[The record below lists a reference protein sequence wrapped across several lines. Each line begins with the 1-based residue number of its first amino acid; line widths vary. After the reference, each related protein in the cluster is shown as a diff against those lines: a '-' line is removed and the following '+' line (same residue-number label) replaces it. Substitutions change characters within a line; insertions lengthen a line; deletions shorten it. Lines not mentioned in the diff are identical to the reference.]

1 MRVAVIIDSL
11 KLGGAQKLVATFAVS
26 ASIQRIETTVISLS
40 DQNAKAIFE
49 VIEAAGVHVVQF
61 PARSLKDLQRLWR
74 LTRFISNEKFDLI
87 HTHLSH
93 ANILGSL
100 VGFFT
105 RTPVVATLHS
115 TGDDPNQQS
124 FMVQIIENICLR
136 YFVTRIIV
144 VGYSVMDAHAN
155 RNGGRQVEII
165 PNAVPIQEPVS
176 NEIRAIVRREIVG
189 DSTRRIVITVGRFV
203 HAKGYEDMIDAFVSI
218 HRKHPEAVLVMV
230 GSGILFPKIKM
241 KVYDLQL
248 TDSVYLLGE
257 RKDTSRLLA
266 AGDVYASSSNREG
279 LPVAVLEAM
288 MAGLPVVG
296 TNVGDMAKVVT
307 DEIGRIVPPHHP
319 ELLAEAID
327 ELLNAPE
334 KIPLMG
340 KAARLSDMQEYS
352 VELWM
357 ARHAAL
363 YKEILNSKGHLTPI

>member
-1 MRVAVIIDSL
+1 
-11 KLGGAQKLVATFAVS
+11 
-26 ASIQRIETTVISLS
+26 
-40 DQNAKAIFE
+40 
-49 VIEAAGVHVVQF
+49 
-61 PARSLKDLQRLWR
+61 
-74 LTRFISNEKFDLI
+74 
-87 HTHLSH
+87 
-93 ANILGSL
+93 
-100 VGFFT
+100 
-105 RTPVVATLHS
+105 
-115 TGDDPNQQS
+115 
-124 FMVQIIENICLR
+124 
-136 YFVTRIIV
+136 
-144 VGYSVMDAHAN
+144 MDAHAN
-155 RNGGRQVEII
+155 RIGGRQVEII
-165 PNAVPIQEPVS
+165 PNAVPTQEPVS
-176 NEIRAIVRREIVG
+176 NEIRARVRREIVG
-189 DSTRRIVITVGRFV
+189 DPTRRIVITVGRFV
-203 HAKGYEDMIDAFVSI
+203 QAKGYEDMIDAFVSI

-257 RKDTSRLLA
+257 RKDISRLLA

-340 KAARLSDMQEYS
+340 KVARLRAMQEYS